1 MSGDS
6 FGPGWRARPR
16 CTEGSA
22 ETRAGD
28 EQWVPAAGAMASV
41 ICAPL
46 DASSC
51 GTASMSR
58 ASKAGKADLSVGA
71 SYNTMPASFTVVFI
85 LIGNRICK
93 IIIYHEWNAPLQNF
107 YIALWEGFCMTDN
120 SEELKKGTTTLGITC
135 KEGVVMGTERRATMG
150 TLIAHKTT
158 QKLFKIDE
166 HLALCV
172 AGLVGDAQ
180 VLARYLTAEVE
191 LYRLKQNSEMSVKA
205 AATLLSNILAGR
217 RFYPYY
223 VQLLLGGADKDGG
236 SVYSL
241 DAAGGS
247 IPDKYVTGGSGS
259 PYVYGVL
266 EDHYKD
272 EMSANEATDL
282 AIRALTAAMKR
293 DCASGDGID
302 IAVITAKGFKVLT
315 DEDIKKRKNKM
326 GLD

>member
-1 MSGDS
+1 L
-6 FGPGWRARPR
+6 
-16 CTEGSA
+16 
-22 ETRAGD
+22 
-28 EQWVPAAGAMASV
+28 V
-41 ICAPL
+41 
-46 DASSC
+46 
-51 GTASMSR
+51 
-58 ASKAGKADLSVGA
+58 
-71 SYNTMPASFTVVFI
+71 
-85 LIGNRICK
+85 
-93 IIIYHEWNAPLQNF
+93 
-107 YIALWEGFCMTDN
+107 EGFCMTDN
-120 SEELKKGTTTLGITC
+120 SEQLKKGTTTLGITC

-150 TLIAHKTT
+150 TLIAHKST

-205 AATLLSNILAGR
+205 ASTLMSNILAGR

-223 VQLLLGGADKDGG
+223 VQLLMGGTDKEGG
-236 SVYSL
+236 HVYSL

-266 EDHYKD
+266 EDHFKD
-272 EMSANEATDL
+272 DLTASEATDL
-282 AIRALTAAMKR
+282 AIRALSAAMKR
-293 DCASGDGID
+293 DAASGDGMD
-302 IAVITAKGFKVLT
+302 IAVITSKGFKVLT
-315 DEDIKKRKNKM
+315 EDEIKKRKNKM